1 MSKLV
6 DSVVAMS
13 DVDLSKPALRYFDV
27 GFFNA
32 VFGKG
37 WAYPSLT
44 ILSGPPGAGKTTL
57 ALQLIERAMV
67 NDDSVDA
74 IYCTNEQTSHDLA
87 ILGKR
92 LEIGN
97 SAKRKIGI
105 LDKRFASLTSRTELL
120 YSMRPRIFVV
130 DSDGSTGNM
139 RDMAV
144 ELDAAIIVIV
154 GVDKEGN
161 PNCDD
166 ESLQSADMTLGL
178 DIDGETGER
187 SLFSYKN
194 RFAPAPLEIRL
205 TLGNRFR
212 EIPSKQ

>member
-1 MSKLV
+1 MNKLV
-6 DSVVAMS
+6 DNVVIMN

-67 NDDSVDA
+67 NDNTVDA
-74 IYCTNEQTSHDLA
+74 IYWSNDQTAHDLA
-87 ILGKR
+87 TLAKR
-92 LEIGN
+92 LEISD

-105 LDKRFASLTSRTELL
+105 IDVCFARTSQTDLL
-120 YSMRPRIFVV
+120 YSRKPRIFVA
-130 DSDGSTGNM
+130 DGYSTGNL

-144 ELDAAIIVIV
+144 ELGVAIIVIV
-154 GVDKEGN
+154 GIDKEGN
-161 PNCDD
+161 PDCDN
-166 ESLQSADMTLGL
+166 ESLQSADVTLGL

-194 RFAPAPLEIRL
+194 RFAPAPLDMRL

-212 EIPSKQ
+212 EVPSKQ